1 VVVNIA
7 RVVVL
12 ILLTY
17 YAGDE
22 VAQGFL
28 HTTTGIALFAVA
40 LLGMMGLDAG
50 LRFAYGR
57 FIKRKAAHGP
67 A

>member
-1 VVVNIA
+1 
-7 RVVVL
+7 
-12 ILLTY
+12 
-17 YAGDE
+17 
-22 VAQGFL
+22 
-28 HTTTGIALFAVA
+28 
-40 LLGMMGLDAG
+40 MMGLDAG